1 MERFTESRSKDWQK
15 KGYLHQRNLADG
27 LLEVTFAKD
36 MLECINPGY
45 GGKETMPKELTTI
58 PSRSGLE
65 MPVDKAD
72 EEEAEAEVGQEEEP
86 YFIATICRGEVEA
99 AAQDLILEQNMTTA
113 ERERG
118 DRVVR
123 RDGGRSRDL

>member
-36 MLECINPGY
+36 ILECINPGY
-45 GGKETMPKELTTI
+45 GGKKTMPKELTII

-65 MPVDKAD
+65 MPVGKAD
-72 EEEAEAEVGQEEEP
+72 EEEAEAEVGEEEEP
-86 YFIATICRGEVEA
+86 YFIAAICREEVEA
-99 AAQDLILEQNMTTA
+99 VAQDLILEQNMTTT
-113 ERERG
+113 EREQG
-118 DRVVR
+118 DRLVR
-123 RDGGRSRDL
+123 QGGGRS